1 MIRRLIRGALTALCL
16 LGATGAA
23 ANPLSILGGGA
34 RGIGMGEAQV
44 AAADDHTATF
54 YNPAL
59 LTRRHRVTFGAG
71 FQLIKPNLTIT
82 EQAPFFDE
90 GNAPV
95 FPADFVQWNL
105 GVIFPLGGKVKN
117 RIVLG
122 LGASL
127 PNGFI
132 VRVKAVDAK
141 SPSFVLYEFSV
152 RKLTLAPCFAFL
164 VTDWLSVGAGLQV
177 LADFGGTGAR
187 VDVDLFARKVDHR
200 EVLVDLVPR
209 ESLVAGVTLGPFEGL
224 TFGASFRQEL
234 GLDFSLP
241 AYIVLEDVGV
251 LDLKLRGTTLWTPNE
266 VTLGVAYAAPA
277 MGLTVAFDLT
287 WSQWSRAPSP
297 ELLVELDSG
306 GPVLDGL
313 GLGDALDLCSDRAI
327 ESEDGKTL
335 CRPSPPGFVDVLSPK
350 LGVELRVSE
359 VVTLRGGAWVR
370 PTPVPDQVG
379 RTNFLDATTFH
390 AALGASFTF
399 ADPLEI
405 FSQPITFD
413 VATQAALLKDRSVD
427 KGSDGRPEYRFG
439 GTLFQLAASLRYQF

>member
-1 MIRRLIRGALTALCL
+1 ML
-16 LGATGAA
+16 LPSLLLLPGPAKGS
-23 ANPLSILGGGA
+23 PLSILGSGA

-44 AAADDHTATF
+44 AAADDYTATF

-59 LTRRHRVTFGAG
+59 LTRRLRVTFGAG
-71 FQLIKPNLTIT
+71 FQLVKPNMSIV
-82 EQAPFFDE
+82 EEAPFFDD
-90 GNAPV
+90 GNQPV
-95 FPADFVQWNL
+95 FPSDFVQWNL

-117 RIVLG
+117 RVVLG

-127 PNGFI
+127 PNGFL
-132 VRVKAVDAK
+132 VRVKAIDSK

-152 RKLTLAPCFAFL
+152 RKITLAPCFAFL

-209 ESLVAGVTLGPFEGL
+209 QSLVAGLTLGPFAGL
-224 TFGASFRQEL
+224 TAGISFRQEL

-266 VTLGVAYAAPA
+266 VTAGAAWTPEGT
-277 MGLTVAFDLT
+277 GLTLAFDLT
-287 WSQWSRAPSP
+287 WAQWSRAPSP

-313 GLGDALDLCSDRAI
+313 GLGEALDLCSDRVV
-327 ESEDGKTL
+327 ESQDGKTV
-335 CRPSPPGFVDVLSPK
+335 CRPRPPGFVDVLMPK
-350 LGVELRVSE
+350 LGVEYRVNDT
-359 VVTLRGGAWVR
+359 VTLRGGTWLR

-379 RTNFLDATTFH
+379 KTNFLDATTLH
-390 AALGASFTF
+390 LSLGASFTF
-399 ADPLEI
+399 SDPLEI
-405 FSQPITFD
+405 FSEPVTFD
-413 VATQAALLKDRSVD
+413 AATQAAFLKERTVD

>member
-1 MIRRLIRGALTALCL
+1 MRRPASSAALVALLLAPATAV
-16 LGATGAA
+16 AS
-23 ANPLSILGGGA
+23 PLSILGGGA

-44 AAADDHTATF
+44 AAADDPTATF

-59 LTRRHRVTFGAG
+59 LTRRLRVTFGAG
-71 FQLIKPNLTIT
+71 FQLVKPNVTIV
-82 EQAPFFDE
+82 EQAPFFDDE
-90 GNAPV
+90 NQPV
-95 FPADFVQWNL
+95 FPSDFVQWNL

-127 PNGFI
+127 PNGFL
-132 VRVKAVDAK
+132 VRVKAIDSK

-152 RKLTLAPCFAFL
+152 RKLTLAPCFAL
-164 VTDWLSVGAGLQV
+164 LLTDWLSVGAGLQI

-200 EVLVDLVPR
+200 EALVDLVPR

-224 TFGASFRQEL
+224 TVGASFRQEL

-266 VTLGVAYAAPA
+266 ITVGTAYAVPGL
-277 MGLTVAFDLT
+277 GLTLAFDLT

-313 GLGDALDLCSDRAI
+313 GLSDALDLCSDRVV
-327 ESEDGKTL
+327 ESQDGKTL
-335 CRPSPPGFVDVLSPK
+335 CVPNSPGFVDVVSPK
-350 LGVELRVSE
+350 FGVEYRVSE
-359 VVTLRGGAWVR
+359 VVTLRGGAWLR

-379 RTNFLDATTFH
+379 KTNYLDATTFH
-390 AALGASFTF
+390 ASLGASFTF

-405 FSQPITFD
+405 FSQPVTFD
-413 VATQAALLKDRSVD
+413 AATQAAFLKERIVD
-427 KGSDGRPEYRFG
+427 KGSDGQPEYRFG